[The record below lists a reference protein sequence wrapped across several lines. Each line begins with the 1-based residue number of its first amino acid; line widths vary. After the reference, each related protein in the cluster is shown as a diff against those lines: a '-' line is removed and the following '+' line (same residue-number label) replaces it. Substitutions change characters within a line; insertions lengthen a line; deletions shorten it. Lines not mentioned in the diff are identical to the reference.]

1 MVYSGRSTSN
11 ALATGA
17 ATGWLERYQH
27 SINMALLESSTK
39 PAAKNLDAL
48 PTPSRRSR
56 PPLGQVAAPRRGA
69 AFASKTLSN
78 SHPGPRPG
86 QQSSPRPGAATV
98 ASAGRA
104 MLQRSDQR
112 RPSAPGALAP
122 EEPKEPKE
130 RNSRSFKTFSEG
142 CVPADV
148 GHGSGRSTMLR
159 KNPLDPFNIECFA
172 EAQKENGTF
181 HRALGEI
188 QSGRKSSCWMWFV
201 IPSPPYVK
209 NNIERGSSM
218 NRKYAIRSD
227 EEALAFLKYESE
239 GVDLRQNYFSI
250 LSAVLEHL
258 KTGKAARSVI
268 GGFDEP
274 KLQSSVAFFE
284 RITRDSDPELNEVLV
299 QMARLMNVHLAK

>member
-1 MVYSGRSTSN
+1 MFDHLLANMLQPAGCSSTGRALSN

-27 SINMALLESSTK
+27 SINMALLESSAK

-56 PPLGQVAAPRRGA
+56 PPLGQMAAPRRGA

-112 RPSAPGALAP
+112 QPSAPGALAP
-122 EEPKEPKE
+122 EPKE

-142 CVPADV
+142 CVPADA
-148 GHGSGRSTMLR
+148 GHGSGRSTLLR
-159 KNPLDPFNIECFA
+159 KNPLDPFNIERFA
-172 EAQKENGTF
+172 EAQKES
-181 HRALGEI
+181 LG
-188 QSGRKSSCWMWFV
+188 
-201 IPSPPYVK
+201 
-209 NNIERGSSM
+209 
-218 NRKYAIRSD
+218 
-227 EEALAFLKYESE
+227 
-239 GVDLRQNYFSI
+239 
-250 LSAVLEHL
+250 
-258 KTGKAARSVI
+258 
-268 GGFDEP
+268 
-274 KLQSSVAFFE
+274 
-284 RITRDSDPELNEVLV
+284 
-299 QMARLMNVHLAK
+299 RLIFTDWWL

>member
-1 MVYSGRSTSN
+1 
-11 ALATGA
+11 
-17 ATGWLERYQH
+17 
-27 SINMALLESSTK
+27 MALLETK
-39 PAAKNLDAL
+39 PTPAKTLDAL

-56 PPLGQVAAPRRGA
+56 PPLGQVAAPRRGNA
-69 AFASKTLSN
+69 VASKTLSN
-78 SHPGPRPG
+78 SHQGPRPS
-86 QQSSPRPGAATV
+86 QSSPRPGAAAV
-98 ASAGRA
+98 ASGRA
-104 MLQRSDQR
+104 VLQRSSQR
-112 RPSAPGALAP
+112 RPSAPAGA
-122 EEPKEPKE
+122 EEPRE
-130 RNSRSFKTFSEG
+130 RNSRNLKTFSEG
-142 CVPADV
+142 CVPAD
-148 GHGSGRSTMLR
+148 GRSGRSTSLQ
-159 KNPLDPFNIECFA
+159 NPLDPFNIERFA

-209 NNIERGSSM
+209 NNVERGSSM

-274 KLQSSVAFFE
+274 KLESSVAFFE

-299 QMARLMNVHLAK
+299 QMAKLMNVRLAK

>member
-1 MVYSGRSTSN
+1 MAVQAPAAPN

-17 ATGWLERYQH
+17 ATGWLERQH
-27 SINMALLESSTK
+27 SINMALLDASTK

-56 PPLGQVAAPRRGA
+56 PLGQVAAPRRGGA
-69 AFASKTLSN
+69 AFASKTLAN
-78 SHPGPRPG
+78 SHPGPRPH
-86 QQSSPRPGAATV
+86 QSSPRPGPATV
-98 ASAGRA
+98 ATAGRA
-104 MLQRSDQR
+104 VVQRSGQR
-112 RPSAPGALAP
+112 RPSAPSVVT
-122 EEPKEPKE
+122 EPLEPKE
-130 RNSRSFKTFSEG
+130 RNGRSFKTFSEG
-142 CVPADV
+142 CVPADA
-148 GHGSGRSTMLR
+148 GHGCGRSTLLR
-159 KNPLDPFNIECFA
+159 KNPLDPFNIERFA

-227 EEALAFLKYESE
+227 EEAQAFLKYESE

-274 KLQSSVAFFE
+274 KLQSSVAFFD